1 MSCSYSALELQKV
14 SPIPMILWG
23 LSEYRDKKTEVP
35 GTIARE
41 NKDFVCHISWGD
53 QAKWNCR
60 YKWKLRTSGTINGA
74 VDYRMDFWSIW
85 SWYDTVRCA
94 TTSVLETTCIL
105 HLGFGAI
112 LGNPTP
118 TVCYSFHWHST
129 EVQKLAWGLNILI
142 MINSLE

>member
-1 MSCSYSALELQKV
+1 MTCSYSALELQKV
-14 SPIPMILWG
+14 SPIPMILWVC
-23 LSEYRDKKTEVP
+23 LNTETKRLRFQVLQLEK
-35 GTIARE
+35 IRI
-41 NKDFVCHISWGD
+41 FVCHISWGD
-53 QAKWNCR
+53 QAKWNCG

-94 TTSVLETTCIL
+94 TNSVLETTCIL

-112 LGNPTP
+112 LGNSTS

-129 EVQKLAWGLNILI
+129 EVQKLAWGLNIFI